1 MIETNHSLSFYTLFC
16 GVILLDEQ
24 SYATQSEKVSWLNRI
39 EQPQRFLEHINRGYY
54 PNFLS
59 NISPE
64 AINEQAIKHYT
75 VSAFIASPKMLSINL
90 PQQNSVSV
98 LIPYFDIYLFPDGV
112 AIFAFKVHTHP
123 EHATYQNLSIV
134 LSHFR
139 NPNSMLASGDENISV
154 TDFIRE
160 EISILFTLR
169 EEWNKYI
176 PQLKAYSIIND
187 ASLSSFNVSLDHT
200 LFEISHALPSG
211 SSSETAYSPSPEYY
225 KEVMSN
231 SISVFQNWKAIALFD
246 TFTRIS
252 CSFEDTFKS
261 WEHEYFLIYIHSLYT
276 KFQLYSFNSK
286 LKDVNVVDIQ
296 TTKIRNRF
304 IEFVNDY
311 HLAYISYKFLPNLL
325 YDNMNRSLEIQK
337 ELDRMEVKIERI
349 HETFQEKKSNQMNRL
364 LLIISLLSILSVVTD
379 LSQWLV
385 QMGIPEHRVYS
396 PSVPFSLIG
405 FIVLLG
411 FWLFRRNK
419 S

>member
-1 MIETNHSLSFYTLFC
+1 MTEMNHSLSFYTLFC

-24 SYATQSEKVSWLNRI
+24 SNATLREKMSWLNRI
-39 EQPQRFLEHINRGYY
+39 DHPQGFLEHISRGYY

-75 VSAFIASPKMLSINL
+75 VPEFIASPRELSINL
-90 PQQNSVSV
+90 PSHNSLSV
-98 LIPYFDIYLFPDGV
+98 IIPYFDIYLFPDGV

-123 EHATYQNLSIV
+123 EQATYQNLSIV
-134 LSHFR
+134 LNHFR
-139 NPNSMLASGDENISV
+139 NPYSMLALDDENISV
-154 TDFIRE
+154 TDFIKK
-160 EISILFTLR
+160 EISTLFTLR
-169 EEWNKYI
+169 EGWNKYI

-187 ASLSSFNVSLDHT
+187 SSLSSFNDSLDHT
-200 LFEISHALPSG
+200 LFEISHALPFG
-211 SSSETAYSPSPEYY
+211 SSLDMAYSPSPEYY

-286 LKDVNVVDIQ
+286 LKDVNVVDKQ

-325 YDNMNRSLEIQK
+325 FDNMNRSLEIQK

-364 LLIISLLSILSVVTD
+364 LLIISLLSILSVVAD
-379 LSQWLV
+379 LSQWLI
-385 QMGIPEHRVYS
+385 QMGIPEPWVYS
-396 PSVPFSLIG
+396 PSVPFFLIG
-405 FIVLLG
+405 AITLLG
-411 FWLFRRNK
+411 FWLFKRGK
-419 S
+419 